1 MSSEHQHLDSLDRL
15 SVQIETLH
23 RLSVTSNDPDR
34 SVIDSLLTEKTKSL
48 CLLSEGMN
56 CTHQAIKAD
65 KHQRY
70 TLFHSGLPLT
80 DRLQLAPTHS
90 PCLTVEASGITIGA
104 RIRQLRKERMLTQAE
119 LANMLDLIP
128 EDIADWEE
136 ETCPVEAEYII
147 PLANALKC
155 DPMWLLSGNPLD
167 VKAVSPAPINV
178 MKGADLANIGV
189 RIESRRNELGMSP
202 LKLAEKIDTSR
213 AMILEWETGKAIPY
227 SGYYDK
233 LAKALNTSVTW
244 LMTGKDITGEHKNQH
259 DENAAAL
266 KELES
271 KLKRVTEKS
280 EERRNKLIAY
290 RKDVRELVTKLHDRT
305 EWEELD
311 QRL

>member
-1 MSSEHQHLDSLDRL
+1 MDIQSALGECDIARAILIAMGSYRKTPSPNESIIQSLVFAVESSLDRAKNVFNNKKNDTT
-15 SVQIETLH
+15 STQSTPAPIQPGDTL
-23 RLSVTSNDPDR
+23 
-34 SVIDSLLTEKTKSL
+34 
-48 CLLSEGMN
+48 
-56 CTHQAIKAD
+56 
-65 KHQRY
+65 
-70 TLFHSGLPLT
+70 
-80 DRLQLAPTHS
+80 
-90 PCLTVEASGITIGA
+90 TIGA
-104 RIRQLRKERMLTQAE
+104 RIRQLSKERMLTQAE

-167 VKAVSPAPINV
+167 VKAVSPATPAPVNV

-189 RIESRRNELGMSP
+189 RIESRRNEMGMSP

-213 AMILEWETGKAIPY
+213 AMTLEWETGKAIPY

>member
-1 MSSEHQHLDSLDRL
+1 MDIQSALGECDIARAILIAMGSYRKTPSPNESIIQSLVFAVESSLDRAKNVFNNKKNDTT
-15 SVQIETLH
+15 STQPTPAPIQPGDTL
-23 RLSVTSNDPDR
+23 
-34 SVIDSLLTEKTKSL
+34 
-48 CLLSEGMN
+48 
-56 CTHQAIKAD
+56 
-65 KHQRY
+65 
-70 TLFHSGLPLT
+70 
-80 DRLQLAPTHS
+80 
-90 PCLTVEASGITIGA
+90 TIGA

-119 LANMLDLIP
+119 LASATDVTTQAISL
-128 EDIADWEE
+128 WENDNA
-136 ETCPVEAEYII
+136 TMSVDKLI
-147 PLANALKC
+147 PLASALKC